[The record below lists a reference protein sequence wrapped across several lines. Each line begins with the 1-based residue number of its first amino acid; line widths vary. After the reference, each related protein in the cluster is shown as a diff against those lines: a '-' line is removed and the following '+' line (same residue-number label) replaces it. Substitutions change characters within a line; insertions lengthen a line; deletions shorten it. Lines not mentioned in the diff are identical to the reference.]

1 MVQARKNIAAHIAAI
16 VRTNPNPPRLVQW
29 TPLVIGTLQQSSMK
43 VFIGIGLIFAVCGAG
58 ALMFDSSLHG
68 GASWVMGFMMVTG
81 MFLLSAPFI
90 RIWRIH
96 GALSQGH
103 LGAAEV
109 LRVVYSQPGATDT
122 LDSIQNGIARGT
134 WQLSQATLF

>member
-1 MVQARKNIAAHIAAI
+1 
-16 VRTNPNPPRLVQW
+16 
-29 TPLVIGTLQQSSMK
+29 MK

-134 WQLSQATLF
+134 WQISQATLFEEQFETDEPWASALQPGSLVQVLIDAKRKCVLLPLGPA